1 MAPPEAGAVRAPFA
15 PPPTVA
21 ARPATGADAVDGVQ
35 PELVAEP
42 ATVEQAAAL
51 LREASAA
58 GKHVVC
64 RGAGTKLGWGNP
76 PVAAEVLLST
86 ARLDRVLE
94 HAEGDLI
101 VRAEAGVSLEALQ
114 AAVGRAGQMLAL
126 NPPGVA
132 EGATLGGIVAAN
144 ASGSWRL
151 RYGTVRDLLI
161 GITVV
166 LADGT
171 VAHAGGK
178 VVKNVAGYD
187 LGKLFTGSFGTL
199 GLIAEVTFRLHP
211 RALDRAA
218 VRLRLEP
225 GRPEQAGAAVAAI
238 LGSQL
243 VPTALDLHWPDP
255 AGHGDLLVTF
265 QGTAP
270 GPANQ
275 AKAAAALLTEV
286 AAKHQGMAPPTE
298 GTPTPEGGPPD
309 MNLSAREPWLP
320 RLSTGKPSEP
330 AVLVKAACVP
340 SELAGAIRDLWEAA
354 GMHGLRVGLGGQA
367 GTVVLYAT
375 LDGGGA
381 DALAGAVEDARQ
393 RLAGRGGSLV
403 VLEAPLEVKRRVDV
417 WGPVGDALPLMRRV
431 KERFDPAGTM
441 SPGRF
446 VGGI

>member
-1 MAPPEAGAVRAPFA
+1 MAFELPGAVASH
-15 PPPTVA
+15 
-21 ARPATGADAVDGVQ
+21 PATEADAVDGVQ

-42 ATVEQAAAL
+42 ATVEEAADV
-51 LREASAA
+51 LREATAA
-58 GKHVVC
+58 GKRVIC
-64 RGAGTKLGWGNP
+64 RGAGTKLSWGNP
-76 PVAAEVLLST
+76 PTGAEIVLST
-86 ARLDRVLE
+86 VRLDRVLE

-101 VRAEAGVSLEALQ
+101 VKAEAGVPLEALQ
-114 AAVGRAGQMLAL
+114 AAVGKAGQQLAL
-126 NPPGVA
+126 DPRSAG

-144 ASGSWRL
+144 ASGSWRF

-171 VAHAGGK
+171 IAHAGGK

-187 LGKLFTGSFGTL
+187 LGKLFTGSMATL

-211 RALDRAA
+211 RTPDSAI

-225 GRPEQAGAAVAAI
+225 DRPEQAGAAVAAL

-255 AGHGDLLVTF
+255 TGHGTLLVTF

-270 GPANQ
+270 GPADQ
-275 AKAAAALLTEV
+275 AKAAAALLREIGESAV
-286 AAKHQGMAPPTE
+286 GE
-298 GTPTPEGGPPD
+298 SENGTLRPEGDPPD
-309 MNLSAREPWLP
+309 LNLSAREPWLP
-320 RLSTGKPSEP
+320 RLSTGKAREP
-330 AVLVKAACVP
+330 GMLVKAACVP
-340 SELAGAIRDLWEAA
+340 SELPGAIRDLWEAA
-354 GMHGLRVGLGGQA
+354 GANGLRAGLTGQA
-367 GTVVLYAT
+367 GSVVLYASF
-375 LDGGGA
+375 DGGGT
-381 DALAGAVEDARQ
+381 DALAGAVGDARK

-403 VLEAPLEVKRRVDV
+403 VLGAPLEVKRRVDV

-431 KERFDPAGTM
+431 KERFDPNGTM